1 MGAMAIPELMA
12 AVVAKYASADGATL
26 RGKTPGGLWLTQT
39 PTQATGTYLTV
50 VPFPTVESAVMGTT
64 AATIETI
71 LQFSACNTAQGSDG
85 LVVDAAG
92 SVRDLFHDVL
102 LTMTDFRVLLAKFS
116 GENLFRD
123 QTSRGY
129 CCVVKCRYLLGR

>member
-1 MGAMAIPELMA
+1 MGAMAIAELMG
-12 AVVAKYASADGATL
+12 AVVSKYASTDGATL

-50 VPFPTVESAVMGTT
+50 VPFPAVESAVMGST

-71 LQFSACNTAQGSDG
+71 LQFSCCNTAQGSDG
-85 LVVDAAG
+85 LVTDAAG

-102 LTMTDFRVLLAKFS
+102 LTMTDFRTLLAKFS
-116 GENLFRD
+116 GDNLFRD
-123 QTSRGY
+123 PVSRGY
-129 CCVVKCRYLLGR
+129 IYTIKGRYLIGR